1 MLPEISITFMFLSMV
16 KEIQEAMKQ
25 TYSKVRDA
33 AQIFEIK
40 MKILAT
46 KQGERSMT
54 EYTNL
59 LKNLWQ
65 EIDHY
70 QCIQKKDGE
79 DATI

>member
-1 MLPEISITFMFLSMV
+1 
-16 KEIQEAMKQ
+16 MKQ
-25 TYSKVRDA
+25 TYSKVCDA

-79 DATI
+79 DATIWKDLLRKKEFLHSLLV